1 MAPIFRGLG
10 RRTCGAVGLDP
21 QWNHGALV
29 PVVSWKLEPRISGF
43 QTEAA
48 RDRDSWRP
56 RRKTCMLHE
65 QPTKAIV
72 AQIATTFPRKKTYVH
87 SALTSQVAALS
98 HQRSTSRCSPNTAG
112 NW

>member
-1 MAPIFRGLG
+1 MAPFFRGLG

-48 RDRDSWRP
+48 WDRGSWRP
-56 RRKTCMLHE
+56 RRKTRMLHE
-65 QPTKAIV
+65 QPTKATV
-72 AQIATTFPRKKTYVH
+72 AQNATTFPRKKNLR
-87 SALTSQVAALS
+87 S
-98 HQRSTSRCSPNTAG
+98 QRSHLAGRGPITSAFNVEMLS
-112 NW
+112 